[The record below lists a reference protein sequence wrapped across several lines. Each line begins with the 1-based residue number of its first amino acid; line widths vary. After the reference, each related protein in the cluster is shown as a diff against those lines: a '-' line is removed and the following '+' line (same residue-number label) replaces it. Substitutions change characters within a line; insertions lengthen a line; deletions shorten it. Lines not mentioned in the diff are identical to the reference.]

1 MKLFESLL
9 QHMGLRKPKG
19 NVSQDPRWTA
29 VKEKLSQAKNIVD
42 LGCGNNPVQGTKV
55 AVDLHI
61 DPKERHGGHGPVID
75 IRQME
80 AKGIKFIN
88 SRVDAVLPFQNKE
101 FDFAYSHHVFEH
113 LDDPATACREM
124 MRIAKAG
131 VIITP
136 SYFSEIIF
144 GREYHRWLVMDRK
157 DTLYFFRKRDFE
169 NIPFGNQPI
178 RAEDNKTWIYND
190 QTNPFDMLLNDE
202 NWYQGQEGQMPRL
215 TNKLRQHWYSHSP
228 LLEIV
233 FLWDDKFECK
243 IIE

>member
-1 MKLFESLL
+1 MKLFESML
-9 QHMGLRKPKG
+9 QHMGMRKPKE

-29 VKEKLSQAKNIVD
+29 VKDKLSQAKNIID
-42 LGCGNNPVQGTKV
+42 LGCGNNPVAGAAV
-55 AVDLHI
+55 GVDLYL
-61 DPKERHGGHGPVID
+61 DPKERHGGHGPTID

-80 AKGIKFIN
+80 SKGIKFIN
-88 SRVDAVLPFQNKE
+88 SRVDALLPFQDKE

-113 LDDPATACREM
+113 LDDPVIACQEM

-136 SYFSEIIF
+136 AYFAEIIF
-144 GREYHRWLVMDRK
+144 GRSYHRWLVMEREN
-157 DTLYFFRKRDFE
+157 TIYFLRKRPFE
-169 NIPFGNQPI
+169 NIPFGTQPI
-178 RAEDNKTWIYND
+178 GSKDGKTWRMDEN
-190 QTNPFDMLLNDE
+190 TNPFDMLLNDE
-202 NWYQGQEGQMPRL
+202 EWYGGQEGQMPKL
-215 TNKLRQHWYSHSP
+215 TKILRQHWYSHSP